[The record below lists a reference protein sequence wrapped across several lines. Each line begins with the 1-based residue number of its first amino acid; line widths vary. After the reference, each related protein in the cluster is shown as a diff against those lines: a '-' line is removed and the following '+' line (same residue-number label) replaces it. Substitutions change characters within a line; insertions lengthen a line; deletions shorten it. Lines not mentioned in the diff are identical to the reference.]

1 MTSRLARL
9 TATRRTRWWT
19 TFLLTALVAGVWGAT
34 TPLFGAPDEPAHVI
48 RAAGVVRGDLVGTTR
63 EGEPDY
69 VRYVSVP
76 AIFDSV
82 TIPYVGEP
90 HLRTV
95 CFAFDRNVTP
105 DCLSFSGSKD
115 PRPVPTHVGL
125 YPPVYYGMVGAA
137 SLGLASVSGVLLMRA
152 ATVLVCAA
160 LVAWA
165 CWSARR
171 APNHRAALLGVLLA
185 LTPMTLFL
193 FGSVN
198 PSAVEIAA
206 AIALWA
212 AGGML
217 VLEAS
222 ARVDRRLVAVT
233 GASAIV
239 LALSRPISP
248 LWVALIAITLVVFAP
263 AGGLRR
269 LARDRACRVWGAV
282 VGVATAAQL
291 TWIVAFDPLDI
302 VTREGVD
309 ESTSELVRSS
319 LGKSGSTYEQMIG
332 LFGWVDTPAPYLTVL
347 LWTMMLGGLILL
359 AIVAGHR
366 RQCVALLG
374 LIGAVTLVPVVLESA
389 KAGDVGFAWQ
399 GRYTMPLA
407 VGIPVLGGLMLATD
421 ERRHLSLDRTRL
433 YLVATVALFVA
444 NLFAYVQHLRRNMVG
459 YDGPIQFWR
468 DPDWSP
474 LLPAWVLVPAYALA
488 LAGLLLWLLGP
499 ASIERAG
506 VEAGESR

>member
-1 MTSRLARL
+1 M
-9 TATRRTRWWT
+9 
-19 TFLLTALVAGVWGAT
+19 
-34 TPLFGAPDEPAHVI
+34 
-48 RAAGVVRGDLVGTTR
+48 GTTR

-76 AIFDSV
+76 AIFASV

-90 HLRTV
+90 HLSTV

-105 DCLSFSGSKD
+105 DCLSFSGSKE
-115 PRPVPTHVGL
+115 PRPVPTNVGL
-125 YPPVYYGMVGAA
+125 YPPVYYGTVGAA

-171 APNHRAALLGVLLA
+171 APNHRAALLGVILA
-185 LTPMTLFL
+185 VTPMTLFL

-198 PSAVEIAA
+198 PSALEIAA

-239 LALSRPISP
+239 LALSRSLSP
-248 LWVALIAITLVVFAP
+248 LWMALIAITLVVFAP

-291 TWIVAFDPLDI
+291 AWIVAFDPLDI

-332 LFGWVDTPAPYLTVL
+332 LFGWVDTPAPFVTVL
-347 LWTMMLGGLILL
+347 LWTMMLGALIVL
-359 AIVAGHR
+359 AIVAGR
-366 RQCVALLG
+366 RRECVVLLG

-407 VGIPVLGGLMLATD
+407 VGVPVLAGLMLATD
-421 ERRHLSLDRTRL
+421 KGGHFSLDRTRL
-433 YLVATVALFVA
+433 YVVVMIALFVA
-444 NLFAYVQHLRRNMVG
+444 HLLAFVQHLRRYMVG

-474 LLPAWVLVPAYALA
+474 LLPAWVLIPAFALA

-499 ASIERAG
+499 ASVEQGG
-506 VEAGESR
+506 VEARERR